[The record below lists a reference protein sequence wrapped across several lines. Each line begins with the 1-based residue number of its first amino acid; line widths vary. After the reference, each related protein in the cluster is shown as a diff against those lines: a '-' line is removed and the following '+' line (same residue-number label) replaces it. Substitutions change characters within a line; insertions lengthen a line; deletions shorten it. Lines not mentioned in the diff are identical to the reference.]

1 MIYINVSKKLKGVVK
16 NMELNVNLTLKKG
29 EFLAIKGESG
39 SGKTTL
45 LRIIAGLER
54 AKGEIK
60 VDNEIWQDEN
70 NFLPPQKREIGY
82 VFQDFALFPNMN
94 VLQNLLYVRKDIDFA
109 MYLLKLSG
117 IENLKDRFPNT
128 LSGGQKQRVALC
140 RALMRKPK
148 ILLLDEP
155 FSALDEK
162 RREDL
167 SEKLYLFHKK
177 FNLTTIMVSH
187 SSSEIYKLADNML
200 ELKYGKQIKYADAKE
215 LLINSKTSEKFSIK
229 GQIID
234 IIKADIVNIA
244 VVSIGNNIVECVISQ
259 NEAKNLKIGDNV
271 LLSTKAFHPNIK
283 VINENTSC

>member
-1 MIYINVSKKLKGVVK
+1 MIYINISKKLSGVIE
-16 NMELNVNLTLKKG
+16 NMELNVNIKLKKG
-29 EFLAIKGESG
+29 EFLAITGESG

-45 LRIIAGLER
+45 LRIIAGLEK

-60 VDNEIWQDEN
+60 VENEVWMDNK
-70 NFLPPQKREIGY
+70 NFLPPQKRKIGY

-94 VLQNLLYVRKDIDFA
+94 VLQNLLYVNKDKDFA
-109 MYLLKLSG
+109 LNLLKLSG

-140 RALMRKPK
+140 RALMRRPK

-167 SEKLYLFHKK
+167 QEKLYIFHKK

-187 SSSEIYKLADNML
+187 SSSEVYKLADNL
-200 ELKYGKQIKYADAKE
+200 VELNYGKIIRYGNAKK
-215 LLINSKTSEKFSIK
+215 LLINSKTSEKFTIRGK
-229 GQIID
+229 LID
-234 IIKADIVNIA
+234 IIKADIMYIA
-244 VVSIGNNIVECVISQ
+244 VVSIGSNIIECVISQ
-259 NEAKNLKIGDNV
+259 SEAKDLKIGDNV
-271 LLSTKAFHPNIK
+271 ILSTKAFHPNIRI
-283 VINENTSC
+283 INENIIS

>member
-1 MIYINVSKKLKGVVK
+1 MIYINVSKKISGVIE
-16 NMELNVNLTLKKG
+16 NMELNVSLKLKKG
-29 EFLAIKGESG
+29 EFLAVTGESG

-45 LRIIAGLER
+45 LRIIAGLEK
-54 AKGEIK
+54 AKGIINVE
-60 VDNEIWQDEN
+60 NEIWMDDKK
-70 NFLPPQKREIGY
+70 FLPPQKREIGY

-94 VLQNLLYVRKDIDFA
+94 VLQNLLYVNKDRDFA
-109 MYLLKLSG
+109 LNLLKLSG

-140 RALMRKPK
+140 RALMRRPK

-167 SEKLYLFHKK
+167 QEKLYIFHKK

-187 SSSEIYKLADNML
+187 SSNEIYKLADNML
-200 ELKYGKQIKYADAKE
+200 ELSYGKQIKYGDAKK
-215 LLINSKTSEKFSIK
+215 LLINSKTSEKFSVK
-229 GQIID
+229 GKVID

-244 VVSIGNNIVECVISQ
+244 VISIGNSIVECVISQ
-259 NEAKNLKIGDNV
+259 NEAKNLKIGSNV

-283 VINENTSC
+283 VINENTFS

>member
-1 MIYINVSKKLKGVVK
+1 MIYINVSKKISGVIE
-16 NMELNVNLTLKKG
+16 NMELNVSLKLKKG
-29 EFLAIKGESG
+29 EFLAVTGESG
-39 SGKTTL
+39 SGKTTF
-45 LRIIAGLER
+45 LRIIAGLEK
-54 AKGEIK
+54 AKGIINVE
-60 VDNEIWQDEN
+60 NEIWMDDKK
-70 NFLPPQKREIGY
+70 FLPPQKREIGY

-94 VLQNLLYVRKDIDFA
+94 VLQNLLYVNKDRDFA
-109 MYLLKLSG
+109 LSLLKLSG

-140 RALMRKPK
+140 RALMRRPK

-167 SEKLYLFHKK
+167 QEKLYIFHKK

-187 SSSEIYKLADNML
+187 SSNEIYKLADNML
-200 ELKYGKQIKYADAKE
+200 ELSYGKQIKYGDAKK
-215 LLINSKTSEKFSIK
+215 LLINSKTSEKFSVK
-229 GQIID
+229 GKVID

-244 VVSIGNNIVECVISQ
+244 VISIGNSIVECVISQ
-259 NEAKNLKIGDNV
+259 NEAKNLKIGSNV

-283 VINENTSC
+283 VINENTFS

>member
-1 MIYINVSKKLKGVVK
+1 MIYINISKKLSGVIE
-16 NMELNVNLTLKKG
+16 NMELNVNLKLKKG
-29 EFLAIKGESG
+29 EFLAITGESG

-45 LRIIAGLER
+45 LRIIAGLEK

-60 VDNEIWQDEN
+60 VENEVWMDNK
-70 NFLPPQKREIGY
+70 NFLPPQKRKIGY

-94 VLQNLLYVRKDIDFA
+94 VLQNLLYVNKDKDFA
-109 MYLLKLSG
+109 LNLLKLSG

-140 RALMRKPK
+140 RALMRRPK

-167 SEKLYLFHKK
+167 QEKLYIFHKK

-187 SSSEIYKLADNML
+187 SSNEIYKLADNMV
-200 ELKYGKQIKYADAKE
+200 ELKYGKQIRYGNAKK

-229 GQIID
+229 GKVID
-234 IIKADIVNIA
+234 IIKADIINIA
-244 VVSIGNNIVECVISQ
+244 VVSIGNGIVECVISQ
-259 NEAKNLKIGDNV
+259 NEAKNVRVGDSV

-283 VINENTSC
+283 VINENTIS